1 MAILMAKINII
12 ALIAGIASLV
22 LIAVSVF
29 VPWWQ
34 FTVGNPTPLA
44 QVNFSPLNFN
54 MDLLGTSI
62 TTPLIFALNI
72 ACFLT
77 LLSGSI
83 VMIIYSVKPHK
94 SYSKKLLGFGW
105 TKPLYAVI
113 LFVLEIVVLVVIANM
128 FVGFKLPING
138 SATVQPPS
146 GMLPGDMSLAV
157 NVFAYFQWPFYL
169 SIAVAALSVAA
180 RIYHRKISIA
190 VAPQSIPQP
199 QTAI

>member
-1 MAILMAKINII
+1 MAKINLI
-12 ALIAGIASLV
+12 ALIAGIASIV

-34 FTVGNPTPLA
+34 FTIGNPKPLA

-62 TTPLIFALNI
+62 TTPLIFALNL

-83 VMIIYSVKPHK
+83 VMIIYSIKPNK

-113 LFVLEIVVLVVIANM
+113 LFVVEIVVLVVAANM
-128 FVGFKLPING
+128 IAGINLPISG
-138 SATVQPPS
+138 ATTMQPPS
-146 GMLPGDMSLAV
+146 GILTGDVNLTV